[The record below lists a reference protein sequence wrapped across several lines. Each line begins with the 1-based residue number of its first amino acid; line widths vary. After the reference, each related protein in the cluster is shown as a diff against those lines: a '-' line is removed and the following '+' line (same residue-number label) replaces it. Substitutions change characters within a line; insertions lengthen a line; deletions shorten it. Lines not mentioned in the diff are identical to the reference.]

1 MSDLI
6 SYTLNEIAEFSK
18 GISYSSSDYT
28 ENGTGITFITIKSI
42 LKGGGYDKTGLKT
55 IRNRFTQQDLLS
67 EDDLLIAITDLTR
80 DGDIVGSPIII
91 PKHLVGS
98 VASMDL
104 VRIILNES
112 ITCTRYLYYFLM
124 LPSTRRY
131 FVNHSSGSTVLH
143 LETKSIPKLTIPL
156 LSLDD
161 QKRVVKILST
171 VDEVIEKTE
180 AAIDKYQAIKAGMMQ
195 DLFTR
200 GIDTQTGK
208 LRPTIEEAPELYKE
222 SELGWIPKEWD
233 VTDFDDV
240 IKEYFDFR
248 GKTPLKLGMNWG
260 GGSIKAISAN
270 NIEPGFINF
279 NKEHYLA
286 SEDLYRAWM
295 NHGDCSKGDV
305 VMTSEAP
312 LGVVAQIPDNNK
324 YILSQ
329 RVFLFKVK
337 PSSITNDYLY
347 YLMNTD
353 RFQNDLQRQSS
364 GSTVTGIQQARLARI
379 RMQLTRSLEE
389 QLHISKILKSIDLG
403 ISDNK
408 EMLSKYKNLKHG
420 LMADLLTGKVRVN
433 LNHDKVENR

>member
-1 MSDLI
+1 MSDWKSVKLGDVAKITMGQSPSSSTYNEFGYGLPFLQGCADFGPKYPIKKVYCSDPLKIAESNSILI
-6 SYTLNEIAEFSK
+6 SVRAPVGALNIADTK
-18 GISYSSSDYT
+18 YCIGRGLAGIL
-28 ENGTGITFITIKSI
+28 GTSVDQAF
-42 LKGGGYDKTGLKT
+42 LNY
-55 IRNRFTQQDLLS
+55 
-67 EDDLLIAITDLTR
+67 LISANIYKL
-80 DGDIVGSPIII
+80 
-91 PKHLVGS
+91 
-98 VASMDL
+98 
-104 VRIILNES
+104 ES
-112 ITCTRYLYYFLM
+112 Q
-124 LPSTRRY
+124 SQ
-131 FVNHSSGSTVLH
+131 GSTFAAINSGDL
-143 LETKSIPKLTIPL
+143 SN
-156 LSLDD
+156 LSLEIPETNET
-161 QKRVVKILST
+161 QRTIANILST
-171 VDEVIEKTE
+171 VDDVIEKTE

-433 LNHDKVENR
+433 LNDNKVEKG

>member
-1 MSDLI
+1 MSEWRK
-6 SYTLNEIAEFSK
+6 SYLCQLAEIIKGDQVNSDTLDQTGKYPVING
-18 GISYSSSDYT
+18 GIEPS
-28 ENGTGITFITIKSI
+28 
-42 LKGGGYDKTGLKT
+42 GYLD
-55 IRNRFTQQDLLS
+55 RWNR
-67 EDDLLIAITDLTR
+67 ER
-80 DGDIVGSPIII
+80 
-91 PKHLVGS
+91 
-98 VASMDL
+98 
-104 VRIILNES
+104 ES
-112 ITCTRYLYYFLM
+112 ITISEGGNSCGYVSLMKQRFWSGGHCYTLKNVQISNSYLYHYLKFIQQDIMKLRVGSG
-124 LPSTRRY
+124 LPNIQRNDIDEIEVY
-131 FVNHSSGSTVLH
+131 Y
-143 LETKSIPKLTIPL
+143 P
-156 LSLDD
+156 LDD
-161 QKRVVKILST
+161 QEQIRIAIILST

-222 SELGWIPKEWD
+222 SKLGWIPKEWD

-433 LNHDKVENR
+433 LNDNKVEKG

>member
-1 MSDLI
+1 MSEWKSVKLGDVAKITMGQSPSSSTYNDLGNGLPFLQGCADFGPKYPIKKVYCSDPLKIAESNSILLSVRAPVGAMNITDTKYCIGRGLAGILGTSIDQTFLNYLI
-6 SYTLNEIAEFSK
+6 SANIYKL
-18 GISYSSSDYT
+18 
-28 ENGTGITFITIKSI
+28 
-42 LKGGGYDKTGLKT
+42 
-55 IRNRFTQQDLLS
+55 
-67 EDDLLIAITDLTR
+67 
-80 DGDIVGSPIII
+80 
-91 PKHLVGS
+91 
-98 VASMDL
+98 
-104 VRIILNES
+104 ES
-112 ITCTRYLYYFLM
+112 Q
-124 LPSTRRY
+124 SQ
-131 FVNHSSGSTVLH
+131 GSTFAAINSGDL
-143 LETKSIPKLTIPL
+143 SN
-156 LSLDD
+156 LSLEIPETYET
-161 QKRVVKILST
+161 QRKIANILST
-171 VDEVIEKTE
+171 VDEAIEKTDS
-180 AAIDKYQAIKAGMMQ
+180 AIEKYQAIKAGMMQ

-200 GIDTQTGK
+200 GIDTRTGK

-433 LNHDKVENR
+433 LNDNKVEKG

>member
-1 MSDLI
+1 MIKNKSDAVIFKNLRNI
-6 SYTLNEIAEFSK
+6 SKLTTTPDGWKVIRIQEGFDLGRGRVINQNEIDTNPGIYPVFSSQTHNNGQMGLINSFDFDGEYLTWTTDGANAGTVFYRIGK
-18 GISYSSSDYT
+18 FNCTNVCGTLKARHGYCAKFFLYHLNRIAKNYVSYVGNPKLMNDVMGNIVLTSPPYSVQCRIADIL
-28 ENGTGITFITIKSI
+28 GTV
-42 LKGGGYDKTGLKT
+42 
-55 IRNRFTQQDLLS
+55 
-67 EDDLLIAITDLTR
+67 DDL
-80 DGDIVGSPIII
+80 
-91 PKHLVGS
+91 
-98 VASMDL
+98 
-104 VRIILNES
+104 
-112 ITCTRYLYYFLM
+112 
-124 LPSTRRY
+124 
-131 FVNHSSGSTVLH
+131 
-143 LETKSIPKLTIPL
+143 
-156 LSLDD
+156 
-161 QKRVVKILST
+161 
-171 VDEVIEKTE
+171 IEKTE
-180 AAIDKYQAIKAGMMQ
+180 AAIDKYQAIKTGIMQ

-200 GIDTQTGK
+200 GIDTKTGK

-433 LNHDKVENR
+433 LNDNKVEKG

>member
-1 MSDLI
+1 MSEWKYSTIDQSCEILDI
-6 SYTLNEIAEFSK
+6 YRIPLNEEVRSTKHGVIPYYGANGVQGHIDEYLFDEPLILIAEDGGYFDEYETRPIAYRVYGKSWVNNHAHILRTK
-18 GISYSSSDYT
+18 PGFGQDYIFYSLVHK
-28 ENGTGITFITIKSI
+28 NI
-42 LKGGGYDKTGLKT
+42 LPYIKGGTRAKLNQNELKQ
-55 IRNRFTQQDLLS
+55 IQIYHPESLDEQLKVSQVLNKV
-67 EDDLLIAITDLTR
+67 DDL
-80 DGDIVGSPIII
+80 
-91 PKHLVGS
+91 
-98 VASMDL
+98 
-104 VRIILNES
+104 
-112 ITCTRYLYYFLM
+112 
-124 LPSTRRY
+124 
-131 FVNHSSGSTVLH
+131 
-143 LETKSIPKLTIPL
+143 
-156 LSLDD
+156 
-161 QKRVVKILST
+161 
-171 VDEVIEKTE
+171 IEKTE
-180 AAIDKYQAIKAGMMQ
+180 AAIDKYHAIKAGMMQ

-200 GIDTQTGK
+200 GIDTQTCK

-433 LNHDKVENR
+433 LNDNKVEKG